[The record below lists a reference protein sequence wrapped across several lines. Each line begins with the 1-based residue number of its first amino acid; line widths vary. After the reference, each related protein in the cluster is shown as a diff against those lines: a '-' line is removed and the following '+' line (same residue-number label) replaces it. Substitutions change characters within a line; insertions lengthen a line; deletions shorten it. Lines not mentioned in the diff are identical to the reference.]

1 MENNYHLSNKKA
13 IYYNMKVYYEAIG
26 KEYYHFLPLTF
37 HIKEGL
43 NDPQFLKFEQLYHEA
58 QDQSRVTLLD
68 QLPKFGKNLWIVKP
82 GENTNRGCGIQVSRD
97 IDHIKSLVQ
106 NTNVNGNRR
115 SYIIQKYI
123 EKPLLYKN
131 RKFDIRCF
139 TLMSTIGGNLQ
150 GYWYTD
156 GYLRTSSREFT
167 LKNVSNRYVH
177 LTNDAVQKKLDDYGK
192 FESGNKLSYHE
203 FQKYLDSQGIKCDFV
218 KDVTTKMRQLV
229 QDSMRAVSRKVDPH
243 RKHASFEIFGYD
255 FMIDEDLNT
264 WLIEVNTNPC
274 FELSSPY
281 LARLIPAMVENA
293 LK

>member
-1 MENNYHLSNKKA
+1 M
-13 IYYNMKVYYEAIG
+13 
-26 KEYYHFLPLTF
+26 
-37 HIKEGL
+37 
-43 NDPQFLKFEQLYHEA
+43 
-58 QDQSRVTLLD
+58 
-68 QLPKFGKNLWIVKP
+68 
-82 GENTNRGCGIQVSRD
+82 
-97 IDHIKSLVQ
+97 Q

-139 TLMSTIGGNLQ
+139 TMMCTIAGNLQ

-167 LKNVSNRYVH
+167 IKNVSNRYVH

-192 FESGNKLSYHE
+192 FESGNKLSYQE
-203 FQKYLDSQGIKCDFV
+203 FQKYLDSQGIKCDFA
-218 KDVTTKMRQLV
+218 KDVTTKIRQLV
-229 QDSMRAVSRKVDPH
+229 QDSMRAVSRKMDPN
-243 RKHASFEIFGYD
+243 RKNASFEIFGYD

-264 WLIEVNTNPC
+264 WMIEVNTNPC